1 MTGEFELI
9 AKLRQQL
16 SEFPAL
22 KVGVGDDAA
31 VIARADGS
39 SWLIA
44 TDMLMDGIHFELAKT
59 DPRLIGRK
67 ALAVNLSDIAAMGA
81 RPSTAVISVALPK
94 GSNVADPLHEG
105 LFELAAEFETVI
117 AGGDTNAWDGPLVIN
132 VAVTGE
138 LAAGVEPLQRSGAG
152 IGDQIFV
159 TGPLGGSLAGHHLT
173 FIPRIREALV
183 IRSVVEP
190 TAMMDISDGLAAD
203 LHHILRESNV
213 GAVLYSDGIPI
224 RESIRSEPNALDR
237 AMGDGEDF
245 ELLLTV
251 AASDAKDL
259 VSNLPEGVDLFHI
272 GEITASGCELIYP
285 TGTRREISPTGWE
298 HQF

>member
-22 KVGVGDDAA
+22 KVGLGDDAA

-44 TDMLMDGIHFELAKT
+44 TDMLMDGVHFHLGQT

-81 RPSTAVISVALPK
+81 RPTTAVISVALPR
-94 GSNVADPLHEG
+94 GLGVADALHEG
-105 LFELAAEFETVI
+105 LFELADEFDTII
-117 AGGDTNAWDGPLVIN
+117 AGGDTNSWDGPLVIN

-138 LAAGVEPLQRSGAG
+138 LAPGVEPLQRSGARV
-152 IGDQIFV
+152 GDQIYV
-159 TGPLGGSLAGHHLT
+159 TGPLGGSIDGHHLT
-173 FIPRIREALV
+173 FTPRIREALA
-183 IRSVVEP
+183 IRDVVEP

-213 GAVLYSDGIPI
+213 GAVLYSDRIPI
-224 RESIRSEPNALDR
+224 RHSIRSEPNALTR
-237 AMGDGEDF
+237 ALSDGEDF

-251 AASDAKDL
+251 AAGHASRLA
-259 VSNLPEGVDLFHI
+259 SNLPAGVSLFHI
-272 GEITASGCELIYP
+272 GDITASGCELIHP
-285 TGTRREISPTGWE
+285 AGTHAELSPSGWE
-298 HQF
+298 HQI